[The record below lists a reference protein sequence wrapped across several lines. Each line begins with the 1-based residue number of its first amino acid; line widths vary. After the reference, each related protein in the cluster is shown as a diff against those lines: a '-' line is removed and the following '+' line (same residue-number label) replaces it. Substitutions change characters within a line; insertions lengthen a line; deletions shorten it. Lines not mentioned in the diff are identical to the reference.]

1 MNEIRL
7 LKERTQ
13 PTVALSG
20 RIDSTNA
27 AEMEAQIKELLK
39 DVTSP
44 DVVLDADNLE
54 YISSAGL
61 RVLLRLRKDH
71 PKIRL
76 ENASMEVYEILE
88 MTGFTEILPVTK
100 AFRKLSVEGCEI
112 IGEGA
117 NGSVYRLDQDTI
129 VKVYTDPDALDD
141 INKERELARTAFIL
155 GIPTAIPY
163 DVVRVGDCYGTVFE
177 MLNAKSFAEL
187 LMHDRENADKYIGQL
202 ADLLKLIHGTHVK
215 PGSMPDMKVTVSG
228 WVDFLKDHLEAATWQ
243 KLHDLV
249 EAVPAQDTMLHGDFH
264 AKNVMMQ
271 NGEVILIDMDTLCMG
286 HPVFEMG
293 SIFNAYTGFYVTSPE
308 RRGAFI
314 GLDAEMA
321 EQVWQGLLLRYA
333 DGDEDKAKQIE
344 MRAAL
349 IGFVRLLRR
358 ILRRDGTSTPEG
370 RQTISVYRRY
380 IETLAD
386 RIDDLTW

>member
-1 MNEIRL
+1 MKEIRL
-7 LKERTQ
+7 ISDRAQ
-13 PTVALSG
+13 PTLALSG

-27 AEMEAQIKELLK
+27 AEVEAEITELLK
-39 DVTSP
+39 DVADP
-44 DVVLDADNLE
+44 AIVIDAEELE

-61 RVLLRLRKDH
+61 RVLLRLRKNH
-71 PKIRL
+71 PGIRL
-76 ENASMEVYEILE
+76 ENASTEIYDILE
-88 MTGFTEILPVTK
+88 MTGFTEILPVSK
-100 AFRKLSVEGCEI
+100 AFRKLSVDGCEV

-155 GIPTAIPY
+155 GVPTAIPY
-163 DVVRVGDCYGTVFE
+163 DVVRVGDRYGTVFE

-187 LMHDRENADKYIGQL
+187 LMHDRENADRYIEQL
-202 ADLLKLIHGTHVK
+202 ADLLKLIHSTQVK
-215 PGSMPDMKVTVSG
+215 PGSMPDMKATVTG
-228 WVDFLKDHLEAATWQ
+228 WVDFLKDHLEEETWN
-243 KLHDLV
+243 KLHSLV
-249 EAVPAQDTMLHGDFH
+249 EAVPGQSTMLHGDFH

-321 EQVWQGLLLRYA
+321 EKVWQGLLLRYA
-333 DGDEDKAKQIE
+333 DGDEEKAEKIE
-344 MRAAL
+344 ERASL
-349 IGFVRLLRR
+349 IGFVRLMRR
-358 ILRRDGTSTPEG
+358 LIRRNGFDTPEG
-370 RQTISVYRRY
+370 RQTIAVYRRN
-380 IETLAD
+380 IEKLTAG
-386 RIDDLTW
+386 IDDLTW